1 MGSRVVVVNNRTL
14 IHKEETHRMSK
25 GGHTTNLL
33 MLQKSGALREHA
45 ALAEAFKRADV
56 DCKGRLTAEA
66 YKKIIRDHSL
76 GLSNAEIAHL
86 VDIADKNHDGF
97 ISFEEFVGGS
107 ERRRREAKSKGRRS
121 APIDRT
127 EAAFN
132 VFDSDKDGYVT
143 KQEFLRNTSKLSDE
157 QVRTLFERLDMDGD
171 GKLNKE
177 EFDKLMAK
185 AKK

>member
-1 MGSRVVVVNNRTL
+1 MGSQSYLGRGRVQEHSTT
-14 IHKEETHRMSK
+14 KKHRMSK

-33 MLQKSGALREHA
+33 LLQKSGALREHA

-56 DCKGRLTAEA
+56 KGEGRLTAEA

-97 ISFEEFVGGS
+97 ISFEEFVGES
-107 ERRRREAKSKGRRS
+107 ERRRREA
-121 APIDRT
+121 
-127 EAAFN
+127 AFN
-132 VFDSDKDGYVT
+132 IFDSDKDGYVT
-143 KQEFLRNTSKLSDE
+143 KQEFLRNTSKLTDE
-157 QVRTLFERLDMDGD
+157 QVTAMIDRLDVDGD

-177 EFDKLMAK
+177 EFEKLMAK